1 MPEIT
6 EVKDIDGA
14 LELLRKLMEQTDY
27 GEVGILV
34 KMQAGKPVF
43 ISPNWQ
49 PVIKINQE
57 K

>member
-1 MPEIT
+1 MPDIT

-49 PVIKINQE
+49 PVIKVNQE